1 MVRRQSTTQINHP
14 DYYNSGGFET
24 ADFIDAHGLN
34 FNRGNIVKY
43 IVRAGK
49 KNGEDAVTALLKAQW
64 YLSREIIRT
73 GKEQEATEP
82 AHGELRPLILDPEH
96 YPEDREL

>member
-1 MVRRQSTTQINHP
+1 MTQINHP

-43 IVRAGK
+43 VVRAGK
-49 KNGEDAVTALLKAQW
+49 KNGEDAMTALLKAQW
-64 YLSREIIRT
+64 YLGREIVRT
-73 GKEQEATEP
+73 GHEQEAIEQMFEG
-82 AHGELRPLILDPEH
+82 ARPLIYDPEH